1 MFTNL
6 DFAKGSSSLLF
17 IISATKSLYCSKLIL
32 WKIFNSTLIVVS
44 YLCNASNFENHF
56 LFLDYL
62 TIFSACSSYI
72 NAGFVNSF
80 LIFVL
85 LYEYNAYK
93 SIENAKNAAFIT
105 ALIKAIIHTYL
116 YVDMLHYH
124 IILYS
129 SIFGIIV
136 YKIRYNLYLRNNFV
150 YHLPLTYAF
159 HLCIM
164 NIMYISSITAV

>member
-62 TIFSACSSYI
+62 IIFSACASYI
-72 NAGFVNSF
+72 NAVFMNSF
-80 LIFVL
+80 LIIALF
-85 LYEYNAYK
+85 YEYNVYK
-93 SIENAKNAAFIT
+93 SIENAKNSAFI
-105 ALIKAIIHTYL
+105 IAIIKSIINTYL
-116 YVDMLHYH
+116 YVDRLHYY

-129 SIFGIIV
+129 SIFGIVV
-136 YKIRYNLYLRNNFV
+136 YKIRYNLYLCNNFA
-150 YHLPLTYAF
+150 YNLPLTYLF